1 MKSMTFFKIFVGVVF
16 ALALFASNLDQRIL
30 LAAILIGLLGTL
42 LLTVLPR
49 IPFTRWKEFFLNDPK
64 KRHLPVR
71 NEADPLETALICQ
84 ISHRITDKLR
94 SAYPQATWDWEKKP
108 NISRLLSGQPI
119 RIQLIQAGDYTHAE
133 IHLDTY
139 GSIRFQLLI
148 IQDLT
153 GSSGPE
159 QEESRPEPATDCA
172 SWYELI
178 GKNVLQEVITDLNAR
193 GYTSL
198 SINENGDVY
207 IMDQDTPIIKERF
220 SNFPSRKYWDV
231 LTEIFEQNELH
242 VNSTGNTLVLS
253 WPN

>member
-1 MKSMTFFKIFVGVVF
+1 M
-16 ALALFASNLDQRIL
+16 
-30 LAAILIGLLGTL
+30 
-42 LLTVLPR
+42 
-49 IPFTRWKEFFLNDPK
+49 
-64 KRHLPVR
+64 
-71 NEADPLETALICQ
+71 
-84 ISHRITDKLR
+84 
-94 SAYPQATWDWEKKP
+94 
-108 NISRLLSGQPI
+108 
-119 RIQLIQAGDYTHAE
+119 
-133 IHLDTY
+133 
-139 GSIRFQLLI
+139 

-220 SNFPSRKYWDV
+220 SNFPSRKYWDT
-231 LTEIFEQNELH
+231 LTEIFEQNELR